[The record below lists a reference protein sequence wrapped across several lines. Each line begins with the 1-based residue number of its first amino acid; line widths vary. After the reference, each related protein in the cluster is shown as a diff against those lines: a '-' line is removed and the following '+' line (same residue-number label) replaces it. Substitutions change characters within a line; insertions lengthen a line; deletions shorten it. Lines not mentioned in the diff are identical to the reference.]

1 MAQHFIIFDKQEKRR
16 FLVQRNL
23 VTVRKT
29 TKRLRTRT
37 EMTKIKKGNDE
48 VGKVQ
53 EKKETEADQS
63 SRMIIMYEFVL
74 SCIDEDLTIQTLYA

>member
-1 MAQHFIIFDKQEKRR
+1 
-16 FLVQRNL
+16 
-23 VTVRKT
+23 
-29 TKRLRTRT
+29 
-37 EMTKIKKGNDE
+37 MTKIKKGNDE

>member
-1 MAQHFIIFDKQEKRR
+1 
-16 FLVQRNL
+16 
-23 VTVRKT
+23 
-29 TKRLRTRT
+29 
-37 EMTKIKKGNDE
+37 MTKIKKGNDE

-74 SCIDEDLTIQTLYA
+74 SCIDEDLTIQTLYAKGKFHDQFAPLLTNASFYCRLD

>member
-1 MAQHFIIFDKQEKRR
+1 
-16 FLVQRNL
+16 
-23 VTVRKT
+23 
-29 TKRLRTRT
+29 
-37 EMTKIKKGNDE
+37 MTKIKKGNDD

-74 SCIDEDLTIQTLYA
+74 SCIDEDQTIQTLYAQGKFHDPFAPPLTNVSFYCRLDQLGVHELLGGLQ